1 MIFQKAK
8 VAFLSAAIAAGGAT
22 IVASPSVFA
31 AERDREEWVK
41 YEDTPR
47 EVKRALDRERGNH
60 EIKRIDHVFRNG
72 REFYRAIIDTKGE
85 DVVVRVDPDG
95 KVVSRDAVADVPT
108 GNERRDLGGRDL
120 RDEERQVK
128 FASLPERVKD
138 TLDRERGN
146 RELKSIY
153 EVNRNGRI
161 FYRAIIDERNG
172 DRVVRVGENG
182 KLLSEEDVREVRTA
196 GAGVRRGVEDDG
208 ERIAF
213 DRLPGEVKTVIG
225 REAGPDRVGDVF
237 RYDRRGRS
245 TYEAEINSSN
255 GTTRVVR
262 VDENGRV
269 LSDTDATP
277 EGRRSVRF
285 SDLPGPVKDA
295 IGRQARADEIDR
307 VVEVTQGGRTYY
319 RALVNNGRDRSG
331 TWITVDENGRT
342 VRDFDVRR

>member
-8 VAFLSAAIAAGGAT
+8 VAFLSAAIAAGGAA
-22 IVASPSVFA
+22 IVASPRVFA

-47 EVKRALDRERGNH
+47 EVKRALDRERGDH

-72 REFYRAIIDTKGE
+72 REFYRAIIDTRGE
-85 DVVVRVDPDG
+85 DVVVRLDPNG
-95 KVVSRDAVADVPT
+95 KIVSRDAVGDVPM
-108 GNERRDLGGRDL
+108 GNERRDVARD
-120 RDEERQVK
+120 DERQVK

-153 EVNRNGRI
+153 EVNRSGRI

-196 GAGVRRGVEDDG
+196 GVRRGVEDDG

-213 DRLPGEVKTVIG
+213 DRLPGEVKSAVG

-262 VDENGRV
+262 VDDNGRV

-285 SDLPGPVKDA
+285 NDLPGPVKDA
-295 IGRQARADEIDR
+295 IGRQAKADQIDR

>member
-1 MIFQKAK
+1 MILQKAK
-8 VAFLSAAIAAGGAT
+8 AAFLSAAIAAGGAA

-47 EVKRALDRERGNH
+47 EVKRALDRERGDH

-85 DVVVRVDPDG
+85 DVVVRLDPNG
-95 KVVSRDAVADVPT
+95 KIVSRDAVGDVPM
-108 GNERRDLGGRDL
+108 GNERRDVARD
-120 RDEERQVK
+120 DERQVK

-146 RELKSIY
+146 REIKSIY

-196 GAGVRRGVEDDG
+196 GVRRGVEDDG

-213 DRLPGEVKTVIG
+213 DRLPGDVKTVIG

-245 TYEAEINSSN
+245 IYEAEINSSN

-269 LSDTDATP
+269 VSDADATP

-295 IGRQARADEIDR
+295 IGRQAKADQIDR

-331 TWITVDENGRT
+331 TWITVDDNGRT

>member
-1 MIFQKAK
+1 
-8 VAFLSAAIAAGGAT
+8 
-22 IVASPSVFA
+22 
-31 AERDREEWVK
+31 
-41 YEDTPR
+41 
-47 EVKRALDRERGNH
+47 
-60 EIKRIDHVFRNG
+60 
-72 REFYRAIIDTKGE
+72 
-85 DVVVRVDPDG
+85 VRVDPDG

-108 GNERRDLGGRDL
+108 GNERRDLGGRDV

-128 FASLPERVKD
+128 FSSLPERVKD

-196 GAGVRRGVEDDG
+196 GVRRGIEDDG

-245 TYEAEINSSN
+245 IYEAEINSSN
-255 GTTRVVR
+255 GTTRVLR

-319 RALVNNGRDRSG
+319 RALLNNGRDRSS